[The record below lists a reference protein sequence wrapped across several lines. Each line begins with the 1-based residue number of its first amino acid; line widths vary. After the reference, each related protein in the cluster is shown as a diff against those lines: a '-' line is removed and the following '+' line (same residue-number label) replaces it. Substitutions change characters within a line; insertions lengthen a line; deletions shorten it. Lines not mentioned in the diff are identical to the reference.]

1 VPNAPTPTGSVPTG
15 GRTVRRISW
24 DILRVVAVFSV
35 ILGHVTHQGALL
47 HPELTGY
54 PFRVTAQFGAAILL
68 VISAFFV
75 CASLRKGNPGR
86 WLWNRVARLVPAYF
100 VAVIVTYVVTRYA
113 AIEFSG
119 LPFPPGISGFLFG
132 IPQGPPADPSP
143 WYIPTGL
150 DLFANLTM
158 IQAWGNDLFYY
169 LDGSYW
175 TLPVQLMAFAAAA
188 LLWPR
193 PWRTHRLTVALLW
206 ALILVPV
213 LIRFVI
219 FDPDTTPRLVVDMF
233 YGLGLHRV
241 HVFAIGI
248 AIWLW
253 SKRRLAGWH
262 IALFVLAASAAQDLH
277 VFPFHH
283 PLPED
288 PQRWPSTIGFAIMLV
303 LVCLAARGPDWRFPG
318 LARIAPAVTWLAGI
332 SYGLYLVHQELGYI
346 LARALLNIGVPGW
359 LRLIVVLTAAVL
371 GGWAIT
377 AFVERPVHRWL
388 TARRN
393 RADGP
398 ADAETSQVKD
408 AEPVS
413 VGGAS

>member
-1 VPNAPTPTGSVPTG
+1 MPTSPTAP
-15 GRTVRRISW
+15 RRINW
-24 DILRVVAVFSV
+24 DILRVVAVFAV
-35 ILGHVTHQGALL
+35 ILGHITHQGALL

-54 PFRVTAQFGAAILL
+54 PVRVTAQFGAAILL

-75 CASLRKGNPGR
+75 CASLRKGSPRR
-86 WLWNRVARLVPAYF
+86 WLWNRIARLVPAYL
-100 VAVIVTYVVTRYA
+100 AVVLVTYVVTRYA
-113 AIEFSG
+113 AIRFSG

-132 IPQGPPADPSP
+132 VPQGLPADPSP
-143 WYIPTGL
+143 WYIPTRL
-150 DLFANLTM
+150 DLLANLGM
-158 IQAWGNDLFYY
+158 VQEWGWRFETFYY

-193 PWRTHRLTVALLW
+193 AWRTHRVTVGLLW
-206 ALILVPV
+206 ALILVPLV
-213 LIRFVI
+213 LRFAL
-219 FDPDTTPRLVVDMF
+219 FPPSFELSTHQKVVDSVF
-233 YGLGLHRV
+233 YGLGLQRT
-241 HVFAIGI
+241 HVFAIGV

-253 SKRRLAGWH
+253 SRNRLKTWH
-262 IALFVLAASAAQDLH
+262 AALFVVAAVAAQDLQ
-277 VFPFHH
+277 VFPFHRA
-283 PLPED
+283 LPQDAE
-288 PQRWPSTIGFAIMLV
+288 RWPSTIGFAVLLL

-359 LRLIVVLTAAVL
+359 LRLPAVLAAAVL

-377 AFVERPVHRWL
+377 AGVERPVHRWL
-388 TARRN
+388 TARRD
-393 RADGP
+393 RRRKP
-398 ADAETSQVKD
+398 EEPQVTD

-413 VGGAS
+413 VGGGS

>member
-1 VPNAPTPTGSVPTG
+1 VPTSP
-15 GRTVRRISW
+15 TAPRRINW
-24 DILRVVAVFSV
+24 DILRVVAVFAV

-54 PFRVTAQFGAAILL
+54 PVRVTAQFGAAILL

-75 CASLRKGNPGR
+75 CASLRKGSPRR
-86 WLWNRVARLVPAYF
+86 WLWNRIARLVPAYF
-100 VAVIVTYVVTRYA
+100 AVVFVTYVVTRYA
-113 AIEFSG
+113 AIRFSG

-132 IPQGPPADPSP
+132 VPQGLPADPSP
-143 WYIPTGL
+143 WYIPTRL
-150 DLFANLTM
+150 DLLANLGM
-158 IQAWGNDLFYY
+158 VQEWGWRFETFYY

-193 PWRTHRLTVALLW
+193 AWRTHRVTVALLW
-206 ALILVPV
+206 ALILVPLV
-213 LIRFVI
+213 LRFAL
-219 FDPDTTPRLVVDMF
+219 FPPSLELSTHQKVVDSVF
-233 YGLGLHRV
+233 YGLGLQRT
-241 HVFAIGI
+241 HVFAIGV

-253 SKRRLAGWH
+253 SRNRLKTWH
-262 IALFVLAASAAQDLH
+262 AALFVVAAVAAQDLQ
-277 VFPFHH
+277 VFPFHRA
-283 PLPED
+283 LPQDAE
-288 PQRWPSTIGFAIMLV
+288 RWPSTIGFAVLLL

-359 LRLIVVLTAAVL
+359 LRLPAVLAAAVL

-377 AFVERPVHRWL
+377 AGVERPVHRWL
-388 TARRN
+388 TARRD
-393 RADGP
+393 RRRKP
-398 ADAETSQVKD
+398 EEPQVTD

-413 VGGAS
+413 VGGGS

>member
-1 VPNAPTPTGSVPTG
+1 VPTTPTAP
-15 GRTVRRISW
+15 RRISW
-24 DILRVVAVFSV
+24 DLLRVAAVLAV

-54 PFRVTAQFGAAILL
+54 PVRVTAQFGAAILL

-75 CASLRKGNPGR
+75 CASLRKGSPRR
-86 WLWNRVARLVPAYF
+86 WLWNRIARLVPAYL
-100 VAVIVTYVVTRYA
+100 AVVLVTYVVTRYA
-113 AIEFSG
+113 AIRFSG

-132 IPQGPPADPSP
+132 VPQGLPADPSP
-143 WYIPTGL
+143 WYIPTRL
-150 DLFANLTM
+150 DLLANLGM
-158 IQAWGNDLFYY
+158 VQEWGWRFETFYY

-193 PWRTHRLTVALLW
+193 AWRTHRVTVGLLW
-206 ALILVPV
+206 ALILVPLV
-213 LIRFVI
+213 LRFAL
-219 FDPDTTPRLVVDMF
+219 FPPSFELSTHQKVVDSVF
-233 YGLGLHRV
+233 YGLGLQRT
-241 HVFAIGI
+241 HVFAIGV

-253 SKRRLAGWH
+253 SRNRLKTWH
-262 IALFVLAASAAQDLH
+262 AALFVVAAVAAQDLQ
-277 VFPFHH
+277 VFPFHRA
-283 PLPED
+283 LPQDAE
-288 PQRWPSTIGFAIMLV
+288 RWPSTIGFAVLLL

-359 LRLIVVLTAAVL
+359 LRLPAVLAAAVL

-377 AFVERPVHRWL
+377 AGVERPVHRWL
-388 TARRN
+388 TARRD
-393 RADGP
+393 RRRKP
-398 ADAETSQVKD
+398 EEPQVTD

-413 VGGAS
+413 VGGGS

>member
-1 VPNAPTPTGSVPTG
+1 MPESPQPPGAK
-15 GRTVRRISW
+15 TVRRISW
-24 DILRVVAVFSV
+24 DILRVVAVLAV
-35 ILGHVTHQGALL
+35 VLGHVTHQGALL
-47 HPELTGY
+47 HPELSGY

-75 CASLRKGNPGR
+75 CASLRKGDPGR
-86 WLWNRVARLVPAYF
+86 WLWSRIARLLPAYF
-100 VAVIVTYVVTRYA
+100 VAVAVTYVVTRYA
-113 AIEFSG
+113 AIRFSG

-150 DLFANLTM
+150 DLLANLTM
-158 IQAWGNDLFYY
+158 VQAWGELYDWFYY

-175 TLPVQLMAFAAAA
+175 TLPVQLMAFSGAA

-193 PWRTHRLTVALLW
+193 AWRTHRKTVALLW

-219 FDPDTTPRLVVDMF
+219 FDPDTTPKLVVTIF

-241 HVFAIGI
+241 HVFAIGV

-253 SKRRLAGWH
+253 SKRRLAHWH
-262 IALFVLAASAAQDLH
+262 LALFVLAAVAAQDLH

-283 PLPED
+283 PLPAD
-288 PQRWPSTIGFAIMLV
+288 PQRWPSTIGFAVMLV
-303 LVCLAARGPDWRFPG
+303 LVCVAARGPDWRFPG
-318 LARIAPAVTWLAGI
+318 RHRIAPAVTWLAGI

-359 LRLIVVLTAAVL
+359 LRLPVVLAAVVL
-371 GGWAIT
+371 GGWLIT
-377 AFVERPVHRWL
+377 VGVERPVHRWL
-388 TARRN
+388 TTRRE
-393 RADGP
+393 RRE
-398 ADAETSQVKD
+398 ETGKPQVED
-408 AEPVS
+408 TEPVS

>member
-1 VPNAPTPTGSVPTG
+1 MPTSPQPTAPRS
-15 GRTVRRISW
+15 VRRISW

-54 PFRVTAQFGAAILL
+54 PFRVTAQFGAAVLL
-68 VISAFFV
+68 VISAFFL
-75 CASLRKGNPGR
+75 CSSLRKGEPGR
-86 WLWNRVARLVPAYF
+86 WLWNRVARLVPAYL
-100 VAVIVTYVVTRYA
+100 VAVLLTYLITRYA

-119 LPFPPGISGFLFG
+119 LPFPPGVSGFLFG

-158 IQAWGNDLFYY
+158 TQAWGVEYGLFYY

-175 TLPVQLMAFAAAA
+175 TLPVQLMAFTGAA

-193 PWRTHRLTVALLW
+193 RWRTHRITVTLLW
-206 ALILVPV
+206 ALILVP
-213 LIRFVI
+213 LAIRFVL
-219 FDPDTTPRLVVDMF
+219 FDPVTTPRSVVTLF

-241 HVFAIGI
+241 HVFAVGI

-253 SKRRLAGWH
+253 TKRRLAGWH
-262 IALFVLAASAAQDLH
+262 VALFVFAAVVAQDLH

-283 PLPED
+283 PLPAD
-288 PQRWPSTIGFAIMLV
+288 PERWPSTIGFGIMLL

-318 LARIAPAVTWLAGI
+318 LVRIAPAVTWLAGI

-359 LRLIVVLTAAVL
+359 LRLPVVLTAAVL

-377 AFVERPVHRWL
+377 ALVERPVHRWL
-388 TARRN
+388 TAR
-393 RADGP
+393 AKVP
-398 ADAETSQVKD
+398 SKPEEPQVKES
-408 AEPVS
+408 EPVS
-413 VGGAS
+413 VGGGS

>member
-1 VPNAPTPTGSVPTG
+1 MPTSPQPTAP
-15 GRTVRRISW
+15 RTVRRISW
-24 DILRVVAVFSV
+24 DILRVVAVLSV
-35 ILGHVTHQGALL
+35 ILGHITHQGALL

-54 PFRVTAQFGAAILL
+54 PFRVTAQFGAAVLL
-68 VISAFFV
+68 VISAFFL
-75 CASLRKGNPGR
+75 CSSLCKGEPGR
-86 WLWNRVARLVPAYF
+86 WLWNRVARLVPAYL
-100 VAVIVTYVVTRYA
+100 VAVLLTYLITRYA

-119 LPFPPGISGFLFG
+119 LPFPPGVSGFLFG
-132 IPQGPPADPSP
+132 MPQGPPTDPSP

-158 IQAWGNDLFYY
+158 IQAWGVEYGLFYY

-175 TLPVQLMAFAAAA
+175 TLPVQLMAFIGAA

-193 PWRTHRLTVALLW
+193 RWRTHRITVTLLW
-206 ALILVPV
+206 ALILVP
-213 LIRFVI
+213 LAIRFLV
-219 FDPDTTPRLVVDMF
+219 FDPVTTPRSVITLF

-241 HVFAIGI
+241 HVFAVGI

-253 SKRRLAGWH
+253 SKRRIAGWH
-262 IALFVLAASAAQDLH
+262 VALFVLAAVAAQDLH

-283 PLPED
+283 PLPAD
-288 PQRWPSTIGFAIMLV
+288 PERWPSTIGFGIMLL

-318 LARIAPAVTWLAGI
+318 LVRIAPVLTWLAGI
-332 SYGLYLVHQELGYI
+332 SYGLYLVHQELGYV

-359 LRLIVVLTAAVL
+359 LRLPAVLIAAVL

-377 AFVERPVHRWL
+377 ALVERPVHRWL
-388 TARRN
+388 TARE
-393 RADGP
+393 AP
-398 ADAETSQVKD
+398 SKPEEPQVKD

-413 VGGAS
+413 VGGGS

>member
-1 VPNAPTPTGSVPTG
+1 VPTSP
-15 GRTVRRISW
+15 TAPRRINW
-24 DILRVVAVFSV
+24 DILRVVAVFAV

-54 PFRVTAQFGAAILL
+54 PVRVTAQFGAAILL

-75 CASLRKGNPGR
+75 CASLRKGSPRR
-86 WLWNRVARLVPAYF
+86 WLWNRIARLVPAYL
-100 VAVIVTYVVTRYA
+100 AVVLVTYVVTRYA
-113 AIEFSG
+113 AIRFSG

-132 IPQGPPADPSP
+132 VPQGLPADPSP
-143 WYIPTGL
+143 WYIPTRL
-150 DLFANLTM
+150 DLLANLGM
-158 IQAWGNDLFYY
+158 VQEWGWRFETFYY

-193 PWRTHRLTVALLW
+193 AWRTHRVTVGLLW
-206 ALILVPV
+206 ALILVPLV
-213 LIRFVI
+213 LRFAL
-219 FDPDTTPRLVVDMF
+219 FPPSFELSTHQKVVDSVF
-233 YGLGLHRV
+233 YGLGLQRT
-241 HVFAIGI
+241 HVFAIGV

-253 SKRRLAGWH
+253 SRHRLKTWH
-262 IALFVLAASAAQDLH
+262 AALFVVAAVAAQDLQ
-277 VFPFHH
+277 VFPFHRA
-283 PLPED
+283 LPQDAE
-288 PQRWPSTIGFAIMLV
+288 RWPSTIGFAVLLL

-359 LRLIVVLTAAVL
+359 LRLPAVLAAAVL

-377 AFVERPVHRWL
+377 AGVERPVHRWL
-388 TARRN
+388 TARRD
-393 RADGP
+393 RRRTP
-398 ADAETSQVKD
+398 EEPQVTD

-413 VGGAS
+413 VGGGS

>member
-1 VPNAPTPTGSVPTG
+1 MPTSPQPTAPRS
-15 GRTVRRISW
+15 VRRISW

-54 PFRVTAQFGAAILL
+54 PFRVTAQFGAAVLL
-68 VISAFFV
+68 VISAFFL
-75 CASLRKGNPGR
+75 CSSLRKGEPGR
-86 WLWNRVARLVPAYF
+86 WLWNRVARLVPAYL
-100 VAVIVTYVVTRYA
+100 VAVLLTYLITRYA

-119 LPFPPGISGFLFG
+119 LPFPPGVSGFLFG

-158 IQAWGNDLFYY
+158 TQAWGVEYGLFYY

-175 TLPVQLMAFAAAA
+175 TLPVQLMAFTGAA

-193 PWRTHRLTVALLW
+193 RWRTHRITVTLLW
-206 ALILVPV
+206 ALILVP
-213 LIRFVI
+213 LAIRFLL
-219 FDPDTTPRLVVDMF
+219 FDPVTTPRSVVTLF

-241 HVFAIGI
+241 HVFAVGI

-253 SKRRLAGWH
+253 TKRRLAGWH
-262 IALFVLAASAAQDLH
+262 VALFVFAAVVAQDLH

-283 PLPED
+283 PLPAD
-288 PQRWPSTIGFAIMLV
+288 PERWPSTIGFGIMLL

-318 LARIAPAVTWLAGI
+318 LVRIAPAVTWLAGI

-359 LRLIVVLTAAVL
+359 LRLPVVLTAAVL

-377 AFVERPVHRWL
+377 ALVERPVHRWL
-388 TARRN
+388 TARARV
-393 RADGP
+393 P
-398 ADAETSQVKD
+398 SKPEEPQVKES
-408 AEPVS
+408 EPVS
-413 VGGAS
+413 VGGGS